1 MPLRDADSSLLRLAF
16 ALSAGAVLGAACCEY
31 WRRRCPEAPPPPQR
45 RRTVKSATP
54 MTKGKKGKKG
64 KKPKRGSASA
74 ASAGLSRLTPQGDVA
89 EVFSSVWSTT
99 FVLDS
104 NLLGGGSAAVLGSG
118 GSVHR
123 EVRCGD
129 AFAHL
134 ALGDASILDR
144 SDTAGR
150 FDATPHSS
158 PPSSSPAS
166 ASSSAPPPLSYD
178 HVITSLPDLCELCE
192 AGITTVA
199 EYRRWFLRAATLVLT
214 RAPAKGFVVFY
225 QTDGNLP
232 DGTYLDKSVLLA
244 RAADDAGAAL
254 IWRKVVCAVVPG
266 KIKTG
271 TRVGFSHLMCFSRA
285 GRDVGPRN
293 TIHQEPDV
301 IATRGIMT
309 WPRAMGSEATG
320 LACRFL
326 AKHRRLAEAT
336 LSERGEQAVAN
347 CERHLREDEVK
358 EDDDERE
365 RIPERG
371 DAEDEGGDGGGDEIR
386 GSGLCGGGGTPD
398 DSDSGGRSSHGN
410 TTHRRRRPRGR
421 RETILDPFC
430 GQGSVLAVANASGF
444 NAVGVELSQ
453 KRCRIAAVQTLEGN
467 RNNSRA
473 PRSQHAPPLL
483 VPKPVLTCAPRF

>member
-1 MPLRDADSSLLRLAF
+1 M
-16 ALSAGAVLGAACCEY
+16 
-31 WRRRCPEAPPPPQR
+31 
-45 RRTVKSATP
+45 KH
-54 MTKGKKGKKG
+54 GKKGKKG
-64 KKPKRGSASA
+64 KKGRTPKRGSAS

-104 NLLGGGSAAVLGSG
+104 NLGSGGSAAVLGSG

-129 AFAHL
+129 AFVHL

-144 SDTAGR
+144 TDAAGR
-150 FDATPHSS
+150 VDATPHSS
-158 PPSSSPAS
+158 PPSPLSPPS
-166 ASSSAPPPLSYD
+166 PTSPSSSSAPPPLSYD
-178 HVITSLPDLCELCE
+178 HVITSLPDLCELGE

-199 EYRRWFLRAATLVLT
+199 GYRRWFLRAATLVLT

-266 KIKTG
+266 AIKTG
-271 TRVGFSHLMCFSRA
+271 TRVGFSHLLCFSRA
-285 GRDVGPRN
+285 GRDVGPRD

-326 AKHRRLAEAT
+326 AKHRRLAEAA
-336 LSERGEQAVAN
+336 LGERGEQSERGEA
-347 CERHLREDEVK
+347 
-358 EDDDERE
+358 
-365 RIPERG
+365 G
-371 DAEDEGGDGGGDEIR
+371 DEGGDGGSDEIR

-398 DSDSGGRSSHGN
+398 DSGGRSSHGN
-410 TTHRRRRPRGR
+410 NSHRRRLSHGR
-421 RETILDPFC
+421 RKTILDPFC
-430 GQGSVLAVANASGF
+430 GQGSVLTVANASGF

-467 RNNSRA
+467 RNNNRA
-473 PRSQHAPPLL
+473 PRCQHAPLP
-483 VPKPVLTCAPRF
+483 VPKTVSTCAPRFEAAGSGVFG